1 MPAKYKILIWVGVI
15 FGLLSFVRPQL
26 QSALAAITVSSRV
39 IPYQGRLT
47 DSSGNNVADGTY
59 AMTFKIY
66 TVSTGG
72 SASFTETFS
81 AGNSVTVTSG
91 LFSVLLG
98 SLSANGVNLDFA
110 NPPYY
115 LGITIASNS
124 EMSPRIQLGFVPLA
138 HNAQYI
144 DRTPISSLVH
154 TSSSSK
160 VPSGLIGY
168 FATTCPTGWTEYT
181 AARGRVVVGTPLSG
195 TNAGTVGTAYTN
207 LEDRTHTHIPSSTS
221 HSHTTVEYDGYNGVP
236 GENRG
241 SSSATTGGTSA
252 TNATSATPPY
262 IQLTACKKD

>member
-1 MPAKYKILIWVGVI
+1 MQKVLPWLAIIIALVALVQSPLK
-15 FGLLSFVRPQL
+15 
-26 QSALAAITVSSRV
+26 SALAAITNSSRV

-47 DSSGNNVADGTY
+47 DSSGNNVADSTY

-72 SASFTETFS
+72 SSSFTEAHS
-81 AGNSVTVTSG
+81 SVSISSG

-98 SLSANGVNLDFA
+98 SLSASGVNLDFA

-138 HNAQYI
+138 HNAQYL
-144 DRTPISSLVH
+144 DGTPLSSLQNQ
-154 TSSSSK
+154 T
-160 VPSGLIGY
+160 PSGLIAY

-181 AARGRVVVGTPLSG
+181 AARGRVVVGVPSAG
-195 TNAGTVGTAYTN
+195 TVAGTVGTAFTN
-207 LEDRTHTHIPSSTS
+207 LEDRTHS
-221 HSHTTVEYDGYNGVP
+221 HSYSGNTSSVGGSQAAVAYDQSVYPTMGHSHSY
-236 GENRG
+236 
-241 SSSATTGGTSA
+241 SGTSGTA
-252 TNATSATPPY
+252 ATSNIVPY